1 MRLIEKSEASAAFN
15 AYKGS
20 HGATYKNFV
29 TNPSL
34 YNDVK
39 QQLIG
44 DQHELCCYCG
54 IRIKLDSSHIEHVLD
69 QNKHKKLQLEFSNLL
84 ASCNGGHRQEY
95 CGHAKGSNTLP
106 VTPLQDDCEC
116 RFIYRSNGYV
126 ASVEDDQG
134 AEASIRGL
142 NLNVVKLRNMRKKA
156 LIDSGLF
163 EEDLTLEDIEEYI
176 ELFNSADD
184 NGQLEPFSQ
193 AIVNRLRQEQA
204 LLLQAESVS
213 G

>member
-1 MRLIEKSEASAAFN
+1 MRHIKKSNASAAFN
-15 AYKGS
+15 AYKGCN
-20 HGATYKNFV
+20 GATYKNFV
-29 TNPSL
+29 ANQSL

-39 QQLIG
+39 QQLID

-54 IRIKLDSSHIEHVLD
+54 IRVELDTTHIEHVLD

-84 ASCNGGHRQEY
+84 ASCNGGPRQEH
-95 CGHAKGSNTLP
+95 CGHAKGSQSLP
-106 VTPLQDDCEC
+106 VTPLQEDCEH
-116 RFIYRSNGYV
+116 RFVYRSNGYV
-126 ASVEDDQG
+126 ASVEEDQDAG
-134 AEASIRGL
+134 TSIGVL
-142 NLNVVKLRNMRKKA
+142 NLNIVKLRNMRKKA

-163 EEDLTLEDIEEYI
+163 EDDLKLEDIEEFI
-176 ELFNSADD
+176 ELYNSADD

-204 LLLQAESVS
+204 LLLQAENVS